1 MATRLAFLFVCTLPL
16 LLLGL
21 VRFTNFRINYA
32 RKTIVNYD
40 KQNRQWIFNQP
51 EKHDLS
57 GEDGPYL
64 FWRGD
69 SLEVV
74 QVNEALQIQKKI
86 IKPDS
91 ATTFTT
97 YVANKDRDQFSFRL
111 QPNPVTPPA
120 TYTQPKRMLAISDI
134 EGNFNA
140 FYSLLVGNGVI
151 DQQYRW
157 TYGAGHLVLVGDFVD
172 RGDNVTQCLW
182 LIYKLEQEA
191 LKQGGQVHYI
201 LGNHEVMNLEND
213 LRYVNR
219 KYLALAQHL
228 SGKTAVAEAFP
239 YLMSD
244 ENVLV
249 QWMRTKNTI
258 EKIGDVLY
266 VHGGIS
272 PELMA
277 AKLSIEE
284 INQALHSR
292 TQQKQQGVAFVT
304 DDRSALVIGGA
315 GPLWYRGFV
324 KIQEINSGK
333 TAVEVVNQALRYFKV
348 KKIVIGHT
356 LVEEVSADY
365 NGKVL
370 RIDIRQ
376 PTEKNTGKAQA
387 LLIEGSKTYRVND
400 LGERVLLKR

>member
-1 MATRLAFLFVCTLPL
+1 MATRLAFLFLCSLPL

-21 VRFTNFRINYA
+21 VRFTNFRISYA
-32 RKTIVNYD
+32 QKTVVNYD
-40 KQNRQWIFNQP
+40 EQNKKWVFNQP
-51 EKHDLS
+51 EKHALS

-69 SLEVV
+69 SLQVV
-74 QVNEALQIQKKI
+74 QVNDVRQIQTKM

-97 YVANKDRDQFSFRL
+97 YVANKDHDQFSFLL
-111 QPNPVTPPA
+111 QPKPVTPPA
-120 TYTQPKRMLAISDI
+120 IYAQPKQVLAISDI

-140 FYSLLVGNGVI
+140 FYGLLVGNGVM

-157 TYGAGHLVLVGDFVD
+157 AYGAGHLVLVGDFVD

-191 LKQGGQVHYI
+191 RKQGGQVHYI

-213 LRYVNR
+213 IRYVNR
-219 KYLALAQHL
+219 KYLSLAQHL
-228 SGKTAVAEAFP
+228 SGKIAIEEAFP

-249 QWMRTKNTI
+249 QWLRTKNCI

-272 PELMA
+272 PELMTE
-277 AKLSIEE
+277 KWSLEE
-284 INQALHSR
+284 INQSLHSR
-292 TQQKQQGVAFVT
+292 TQQKQPGAAFVT
-304 DDRSALVIGGA
+304 DDRSALIIGGA

-324 KIQEINSGK
+324 KKQEINSGK
-333 TAVEVVNQALRYFKV
+333 TALEVVNQALQYFKV
-348 KKIVIGHT
+348 KKIVIGHSI
-356 LVEEVSADY
+356 VAEVSADY
-365 NGKVL
+365 HGKVL

-387 LLIEGSKTYRVND
+387 LLIENGKTYRVND
-400 LGERVLLKR
+400 LRELTALKN